1 MRREEFEWGVPA
13 RMQVP
18 RQSTGAEGL
27 VVARMA
33 VKAAGAKGSRHLV
46 TTVGQLGN
54 EEEPFAR
61 DEAVFDFETLPIGRL
76 LRNRIRLDDVSR
88 MSREVHVRF

>member
-1 MRREEFEWGVPA
+1 MRREELEWEDPTRV
-13 RMQVP
+13 QVP
-18 RQSTGAEGL
+18 RQGTGAEGL

-54 EEEPFAR
+54 EDEPFAC
-61 DEAVFDFETLPIGRL
+61 DEAVSDFDKKSEAT
-76 LRNRIRLDDVSR
+76 
-88 MSREVHVRF
+88 E

>member
-1 MRREEFEWGVPA
+1 MRV
-13 RMQVP
+13 QVP
-18 RQSTGAEGL
+18 RQGTGAEGL

-54 EEEPFAR
+54 EEEPFGG
-61 DEAVFDFETLPIGRL
+61 DEAVFDFEEGRME
-76 LRNRIRLDDVSR
+76 RVPSGGECIY
-88 MSREVHVRF
+88 VR

>member
-1 MRREEFEWGVPA
+1 MRREELEWEDPTRV
-13 RMQVP
+13 QVP
-18 RQSTGAEGL
+18 KQGTGAEGL

-61 DEAVFDFETLPIGRL
+61 DEAVFDFEE
-76 LRNRIRLDDVSR
+76 DR
-88 MSREVHVRF
+88 MGSIPSGESQEGKRRRRCAVDGGL